1 MNYVIINF
9 QSQNTTITV
18 TDYDNTSDNS
28 HDSASGN
35 NTTNSSKP
43 SDDECDNLSICTL
56 HNTFFACYGIIIL
69 LHYVKCPCT
78 RLYKIVHRW
87 KHHLQLIIH
96 TILAT
101 QK

>member
-18 TDYDNTSDNS
+18 TDYDNTSDSS

-43 SDDECDNLSICTL
+43 CDDECDNLPVCTL
-56 HNTFFACYGIIIL
+56 HNTFFACYCIIIL
-69 LHYVKCPCT
+69 LPYVKCPCT

-87 KHHLQLIIH
+87 RHCLQLIIH

-101 QK
+101 WK

>member
-43 SDDECDNLSICTL
+43 CDDECDDLPVCTL
-56 HNTFFACYGIIIL
+56 HNTFFACYGIMIL
-69 LHYVKCPCT
+69 LPYVKCSCT
-78 RLYKIVHRW
+78 SYIKLFTDGNIPSS
-87 KHHLQLIIH
+87 
-96 TILAT
+96 
-101 QK
+101 

>member
-18 TDYDNTSDNS
+18 TDYDNKSDNS
-28 HDSASGN
+28 HDSATGN

-43 SDDECDNLSICTL
+43 CDDECDNLPICPL
-56 HNTFFACYGIIIL
+56 HNTFFACYGIMIL
-69 LHYVKCPCT
+69 LSRVKCSCT

-87 KHHLQLIIH
+87 KHPLQLIIH
-96 TILAT
+96 TIL
-101 QK
+101 QSLM

>member
-43 SDDECDNLSICTL
+43 
-56 HNTFFACYGIIIL
+56 
-69 LHYVKCPCT
+69 
-78 RLYKIVHRW
+78 W
-87 KHHLQLIIH
+87 KHPLQLIIH

>member
-18 TDYDNTSDNS
+18 TDYDNTSDSS
-28 HDSASGN
+28 HDSSSGN

-43 SDDECDNLSICTL
+43 CDDECDNLPVCTL
-56 HNTFFACYGIIIL
+56 HNTSFPCYCIIIL
-69 LHYVKCPCT
+69 LPYVKCPCT

-87 KHHLQLIIH
+87 KHRLQLIIH